1 MKAIY
6 SALVKAQKGFGP
18 ALKSSTNPHFRS
30 KYADL
35 SACIEAVIDSLN
47 ENGVMLMQVT
57 HEAENGV
64 MIETMFLHESGEQMS
79 AGKLF
84 MPATKFDA
92 QGFGSALSYARRYSL
107 MAACG
112 IAPEDDD
119 ANTAVKSSQTTM
131 PKATPKQEI
140 PVSSVRPAV
149 AANPVPQTSSE
160 APKKSN
166 PAEQVRKDENTSPVA
181 PPKMQGSADQW
192 QLKISVDPDSSL
204 ADWMEIVRDSS
215 VFMLDMA
222 QTKNDTNNIFRT
234 NVNIYNKFKQLNEPE
249 YENLMKIFKSYKDK
263 LDD

>member
-6 SALVKAQKGFGP
+6 SALVKAQRGFGP

-35 SACIEAVIDSLN
+35 AACIEAVIDSLN

-64 MIETMFLHESGEQMS
+64 MIETLFLHESGEQMS

-107 MAACG
+107 LAACG

-119 ANTAVKSSQTTM
+119 ANQAVKSSTQA
-131 PKATPKQEI
+131 PQVKAAPPAQ
-140 PVSSVRPAV
+140 AV
-149 AANPVPQTSSE
+149 AKAAATVQQVSQAPTTPDAQPQPIPQKVEST
-160 APKKSN
+160 P
-166 PAEQVRKDENTSPVA
+166 PPA
-181 PPKMQGSADQW
+181 PPKMQGSSDQW
-192 QLKISVDPDSSL
+192 QLKISVDPDSNV
-204 ADWMEIVRDSS
+204 ADWIDIVKDSS

-234 NVNIYNKFKQLNEPE
+234 NANIYNKLKLIDEAE
-249 YENLMKIFKSYKDK
+249 YENLMKQFKSYKEK
-263 LDD
+263 LNG

>member
-6 SALVKAQKGFGP
+6 SALVKAQRGFGP

-35 SACIEAVIDSLN
+35 AACIEAVIDSLN

-64 MIETMFLHESGEQMS
+64 MIETLFLHESGEQMS

-107 MAACG
+107 LAACG

-119 ANTAVKSSQTTM
+119 ANQAVKSTQA
-131 PKATPKQEI
+131 PQVKATPKPTPAPPATVKENIQAPNTT
-140 PVSSVRPAV
+140 PVQTQ
-149 AANPVPQTSSE
+149 PVHS
-160 APKKSN
+160 
-166 PAEQVRKDENTSPVA
+166 AEDKTTPPA
-181 PPKMQGSADQW
+181 PPKIAGKSDQW
-192 QLKISVDPDSSL
+192 QLKISTNPGTNFPEWVG
-204 ADWMEIVRDSS
+204 AVHEAT
-215 VFMLDMA
+215 VFMLEMA
-222 QTKNDTNNIFRT
+222 QTKDDTMNIFRT
-234 NVNIYNKFKQLNEPE
+234 NRNIFDKLQADDAAS
-249 YENLMKIFKSYKDK
+249 YEKITAIFKSYKEK
-263 LDD
+263 L

>member
-6 SALVKAQKGFGP
+6 SALVKAQRGFGP

-35 SACIEAVIDSLN
+35 SACIEAVVDSLN

-64 MIETMFLHESGEQMS
+64 MIETLFLHESGEQMS

-140 PVSSVRPAV
+140 PVSPVRPAV

-160 APKKSN
+160 APKESSQ
-166 PAEQVRKDENTSPVA
+166 AEPIRKDENTSPVA
-181 PPKMQGSADQW
+181 PPKMAGKADQW
-192 QLKISVDPDSSL
+192 QLKISTDPGTDFS
-204 ADWMEIVRDSS
+204 AWVEAVHEAT
-215 VFMLDMA
+215 VFMLEMA
-222 QTKNDTNNIFRT
+222 QTKDDTMNIFRT
-234 NVNIYNKFKQLNEPE
+234 NRNIF
-249 YENLMKIFKSYKDK
+249 DK
-263 LDD
+263 LQADDIDSYNALTTVFKTYKEKLNG

>member
-6 SALVKAQKGFGP
+6 SALVKAQRGFGP

-35 SACIEAVIDSLN
+35 AACIEAVIDSLN

-64 MIETMFLHESGEQMS
+64 MIETLFLHESGEQMS

-107 MAACG
+107 LAACG

-119 ANTAVKSSQTTM
+119 ANQAVKSTQA
-131 PKATPKQEI
+131 PQVKATPKPTPAPPATVKENIQAPNTT
-140 PVSSVRPAV
+140 PVQTQPAH
-149 AANPVPQTSSE
+149 S
-160 APKKSN
+160 
-166 PAEQVRKDENTSPVA
+166 AEDKTTQPA
-181 PPKMQGSADQW
+181 PPKMQGSSDQW
-192 QLKISVDPDSSL
+192 QLKISVDSDSNV
-204 ADWMEIVRDSS
+204 ADWVDIVKDSS

-234 NVNIYNKFKQLNEPE
+234 NANIYNKLKLIDEAE
-249 YENLMKIFKSYKDK
+249 YENLMKQFKTYKEK
-263 LDD
+263 LNG

>member
-47 ENGVMLMQVT
+47 ENGIMLMQVT

-64 MIETMFLHESGEQMS
+64 MIETLFIHESGEQMS
-79 AGKLF
+79 AGKLY

-119 ANTAVKSSQTTM
+119 ANTAVKSTYAPQTRAVPKNTTPPENVATPNVSAQEDRKAQAAPVAKQEPI
-131 PKATPKQEI
+131 PKAVESTHTP
-140 PVSSVRPAV
+140 P
-149 AANPVPQTSSE
+149 
-160 APKKSN
+160 
-166 PAEQVRKDENTSPVA
+166 
-181 PPKMQGSADQW
+181 PPKMQGSSDQW
-192 QLKISVDPDSSL
+192 QLKVSVDPNTDMAEWIDIVTDSS
-204 ADWMEIVRDSS
+204 I
-215 VFMLDMA
+215 FMLDMA
-222 QTKNDTNNIFRT
+222 QNKNDTNNIFRV
-234 NVNIYNKFKQLNEPE
+234 NANIYNHLKLHDIAA
-249 YENLMKIFKSYKDK
+249 YDK
-263 LDD
+263 LIDQFKAYKEKLSD

>member
-35 SACIEAVIDSLN
+35 SACIEAVVDSLN

-64 MIETMFLHESGEQMS
+64 MIETLFLHESGEQMS

-119 ANTAVKSSQTTM
+119 ANSAVKPAPPPL
-131 PKATPKQEI
+131 PKPTPK
-140 PVSSVRPAV
+140 
-149 AANPVPQTSSE
+149 PVPVAE
-160 APKKSN
+160 PKPEPAAAP
-166 PAEQVRKDENTSPVA
+166 PVQKESAPVQIDPTPVQAA
-181 PPKMQGSADQW
+181 PPKMQGKADQW
-192 QLKISVDPDSSL
+192 QLKITVDKETSL
-204 ADWMEIVRDSS
+204 AEWIEVVTDASI
-215 VFMLDMA
+215 FMLDMA
-222 QTKNDTNNIFRT
+222 QTKTDTNNIFRT
-234 NVNIYNKFKQLNEPE
+234 NANIYNQLKLSDETK
-249 YENLMKIFKSYKDK
+249 YDNLMLQFKSYKEK
-263 LDD
+263 LNG

>member
-119 ANTAVKSSQTTM
+119 ANSA
-131 PKATPKQEI
+131 
-140 PVSSVRPAV
+140 VRPA
-149 AANPVPQTSSE
+149 PP
-160 APKKSN
+160 APKPVAK
-166 PAEQVRKDENTSPVA
+166 PAPQPAPAPAPVAPAPAPVQIESAPVQIAPEPEQAA
-181 PPKMQGSADQW
+181 PPKMQGKADQW
-192 QLKISVDPDSSL
+192 QLKVTTDPGTDFAQWVEVVKESTN
-204 ADWMEIVRDSS
+204 
-215 VFMLDMA
+215 FMLEMA
-222 QTKNDTNNIFRT
+222 QTKADTMNIFRT
-234 NVNIYNKFKQLNEPE
+234 NQNIFNKIQADDKEAYEYLIGQFKLFKEKLNG
-249 YENLMKIFKSYKDK
+249 
-263 LDD
+263 

>member
-6 SALVKAQKGFGP
+6 SALVKAQRGFGP

-35 SACIEAVIDSLN
+35 AACIEAVIDSLN

-64 MIETMFLHESGEQMS
+64 MIETLFLHESGEQMS

-107 MAACG
+107 LAACG

-119 ANTAVKSSQTTM
+119 ANQAVKSSTQA
-131 PKATPKQEI
+131 PQVKATP
-140 PVSSVRPAV
+140 RPAQPPQATAKV
-149 AANPVPQTSSE
+149 DVGTQENIQAPTTPPVLPQ
-160 APKKSN
+160 
-166 PAEQVRKDENTSPVA
+166 QVHNAVDKTTPQA
-181 PPKMQGSADQW
+181 PPKMAGKADQW
-192 QLKISVDPDSSL
+192 QLKISTDPGTDFS
-204 ADWMEIVRDSS
+204 AWVEAVHEAT
-215 VFMLDMA
+215 VFMLEMA
-222 QTKNDTNNIFRT
+222 QTKDDTMNIFRT
-234 NVNIYNKFKQLNEPE
+234 NRNIF
-249 YENLMKIFKSYKDK
+249 DK
-263 LDD
+263 LQADDVEAYNALTNVFKTYKEKL

>member
-1 MKAIY
+1 MKEIY
-6 SALVKAQKGFGP
+6 SALVKAQKNFGP

-35 SACIEAVIDSLN
+35 SACIEAVVGSLN
-47 ENGVMLMQVT
+47 DNGVMLMQVT
-57 HEAENGV
+57 HEVENGV
-64 MIETMFLHESGEQMS
+64 MIETLFLHESGEQMS

-119 ANTAVKSSQTTM
+119 ANTATRSTQLSQA
-131 PKATPKQEI
+131 KATPPTQ
-140 PVSSVRPAV
+140 AV
-149 AANPVPQTSSE
+149 AKANVAAQEANQTPTTPVVKPQPVPQVVDS
-160 APKKSN
+160 APPS
-166 PAEQVRKDENTSPVA
+166 A
-181 PPKMQGSADQW
+181 PPKIEGKADQW
-192 QLKISVDPDSSL
+192 QLKITVDPDSSL
-204 ADWMEIVRDSS
+204 DDWIEIVKDSS
-215 VFMLDMA
+215 GFMLDMA
-222 QTKNDTNNIFRT
+222 QNKNDTNNIFRT
-234 NVNIYNKFKQLNEPE
+234 NINIYNKLKQLNEPE

>member
-35 SACIEAVIDSLN
+35 AACIEAVVESLN
-47 ENGVMLMQVT
+47 DNGIMLMQVT

-64 MIETMFLHESGEQMS
+64 MIETLFLHESGEQMS

-107 MAACG
+107 LAACG

-119 ANTAVKSSQTTM
+119 ANQAVKSTQA
-131 PKATPKQEI
+131 PQVKATP
-140 PVSSVRPAV
+140 RPAQPPQATAKV
-149 AANPVPQTSSE
+149 DGGTQENIQAPTAPPVQTQPVHN
-160 APKKSN
+160 AVDK
-166 PAEQVRKDENTSPVA
+166 NTPPA
-181 PPKMQGSADQW
+181 PPKYIRT
-192 QLKISVDPDSSL
+192 LHPPL
-204 ADWMEIVRDSS
+204 ASER
-215 VFMLDMA
+215 VF
-222 QTKNDTNNIFRT
+222 
-234 NVNIYNKFKQLNEPE
+234 
-249 YENLMKIFKSYKDK
+249 
-263 LDD
+263 

>member
-35 SACIEAVIDSLN
+35 SACIEAVVDSLN
-47 ENGVMLMQVT
+47 ENGIMLMQVT

-64 MIETMFLHESGEQMS
+64 MIETLFLHESGEQMS

-92 QGFGSALSYARRYSL
+92 QGFGSALSYARRYSI

-119 ANTAVKSSQTTM
+119 ANTAVKSTQA
-131 PKATPKQEI
+131 PQVK
-140 PVSSVRPAV
+140 
-149 AANPVPQTSSE
+149 ANPKFVPQTSS
-160 APKKSN
+160 PTKVN
-166 PAEQVRKDENTSPVA
+166 VGIQQVSQATATPESQPQPVLQAVESAVQAA
-181 PPKMQGSADQW
+181 PPKMQGKADQW
-192 QLKISVDPDSSL
+192 QLKVSTEPGTDFAQWAEMVKD
-204 ADWMEIVRDSS
+204 AT
-215 VFMLDMA
+215 VFMLEMA
-222 QTKNDTNNIFRT
+222 QTKDDTMNIFRT
-234 NVNIYNKFKQLNEPE
+234 NRNIYDKLQADDLASYDALTN
-249 YENLMKIFKSYKDK
+249 IFKTYKEK
-263 LDD
+263 L

>member
-35 SACIEAVIDSLN
+35 AACIEAVIDSLN

-64 MIETMFLHESGEQMS
+64 MIETLFLHESGEQMS

-107 MAACG
+107 LAACG

-119 ANTAVKSSQTTM
+119 ANQAVKSTQA
-131 PKATPKQEI
+131 PQVKATP
-140 PVSSVRPAV
+140 RPAQPPQATAKV
-149 AANPVPQTSSE
+149 DGGTQENIQAPTAPPVQTQPVHN
-160 APKKSN
+160 AVDK
-166 PAEQVRKDENTSPVA
+166 NTPPA
-181 PPKMQGSADQW
+181 PPKMAGKADQW
-192 QLKISVDPDSSL
+192 QLKITVDPNSNID
-204 ADWMEIVRDSS
+204 DWIEIVRDSS

-222 QTKNDTNNIFRT
+222 QTKNDTMNIFRT
-234 NVNIYNKFKQLNEPE
+234 NANIYNQLKVSNEAQ
-249 YENLMKIFKSYKDK
+249 YDNLMAQFKSYKEK
-263 LDD
+263 LND

>member
-47 ENGVMLMQVT
+47 ENGIMLMQVT

-64 MIETMFLHESGEQMS
+64 MIETLFLHESGEQMS

-107 MAACG
+107 LAACG

-119 ANTAVKSSQTTM
+119 ANQAVKSTQATQV
-131 PKATPKQEI
+131 KATPKPTPAPPATVKENIQAPTTP
-140 PVSSVRPAV
+140 PVQTQ
-149 AANPVPQTSSE
+149 PVHS
-160 APKKSN
+160 
-166 PAEQVRKDENTSPVA
+166 AEDKTTPSA
-181 PPKMQGSADQW
+181 PPKMQGKADQW
-192 QLKISVDPDSSL
+192 QLKITVDPNTNID
-204 ADWMEIVRDSS
+204 DWTEVVRDSS

-222 QTKNDTNNIFRT
+222 QTKNDTMNIFRT
-234 NVNIYNKFKQLNEPE
+234 NANIYNQLKVSNEAA
-249 YENLMKIFKSYKDK
+249 YDNLMAQFKSYKEK
-263 LDD
+263 LND

>member
-35 SACIEAVIDSLN
+35 AACIEAVIDSLN

-64 MIETMFLHESGEQMS
+64 MIETLFLHESGEQMS

-107 MAACG
+107 LAACG

-119 ANTAVKSSQTTM
+119 ANQAVKSTQA
-131 PKATPKQEI
+131 PQVKATP
-140 PVSSVRPAV
+140 RPAQPPQATAKV
-149 AANPVPQTSSE
+149 DGGTQENIQAPTAPPVQTQPVHN
-160 APKKSN
+160 AVDK
-166 PAEQVRKDENTSPVA
+166 NTPPA
-181 PPKMQGSADQW
+181 PPKMAGKADQW
-192 QLKISVDPDSSL
+192 QLKITVDPNSNID
-204 ADWMEIVRDSS
+204 DWIEIVRDSS

-222 QTKNDTNNIFRT
+222 QTKNDTMNIFRT
-234 NVNIYNKFKQLNEPE
+234 NANIYNQLKVSNEAA
-249 YENLMKIFKSYKDK
+249 YDNLMAQFKSYKEK
-263 LDD
+263 LND

>member
-1 MKAIY
+1 MKEIY

-35 SACIEAVIDSLN
+35 SACIEAVVDSLN

-57 HEAENGV
+57 HEVENGV
-64 MIETMFLHESGEQMS
+64 MIETLFLHESGEQMS

-84 MPATKFDA
+84 MPATKFDP

-119 ANTAVKSSQTTM
+119 ANTAVKSTSYQQTK
-131 PKATPKQEI
+131 PTPPTQ
-140 PVSSVRPAV
+140 AV
-149 AANPVPQTSSE
+149 AKTAAPVQENTPAPTTPVAAAKPVPEKVES
-160 APKKSN
+160 AP
-166 PAEQVRKDENTSPVA
+166 THA
-181 PPKMQGSADQW
+181 PPRMEGKADQW

-204 ADWMEIVRDSS
+204 ADWIEIVRDSS
-215 VFMLDMA
+215 GFMLDMA
-222 QTKNDTNNIFRT
+222 QNKNDTNNIFRT
-234 NVNIYNKFKQLNEPE
+234 NINIYNKLKQLNEPE
-249 YENLMKIFKSYKDK
+249 YDNLMKIFKSYKDK